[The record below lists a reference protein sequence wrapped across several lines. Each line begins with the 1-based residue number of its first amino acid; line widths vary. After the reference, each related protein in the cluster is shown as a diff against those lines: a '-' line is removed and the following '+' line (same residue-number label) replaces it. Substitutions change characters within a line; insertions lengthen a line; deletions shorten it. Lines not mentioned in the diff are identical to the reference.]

1 MTTQLT
7 MSSFQIKM
15 KMFVRVNKM
24 TMTMMTM
31 TMKMFVRVS
40 KEKNLKLWNCLP
52 MMHANVGPT

>member
-7 MSSFQIKM
+7 MSSFQMTM
-15 KMFVRVNKM
+15 KLFVRVN
-24 TMTMMTM
+24 
-31 TMKMFVRVS
+31 